1 MEIWCIN
8 LRKSLETIASLTF
21 SNKLLTVLKAGYNLD
36 TMRQT
41 ACLVFN
47 PIRVTPVNP
56 SFTIQ
61 KWGVS
66 GSTLHGHVI
75 LMGFFLS

>member
-1 MEIWCIN
+1 MEIWCIH

-47 PIRVTPVNP
+47 PIRVESYAALFNCMAVVLASDSMTA
-56 SFTIQ
+56 
-61 KWGVS
+61 
-66 GSTLHGHVI
+66 ST
-75 LMGFFLS
+75 